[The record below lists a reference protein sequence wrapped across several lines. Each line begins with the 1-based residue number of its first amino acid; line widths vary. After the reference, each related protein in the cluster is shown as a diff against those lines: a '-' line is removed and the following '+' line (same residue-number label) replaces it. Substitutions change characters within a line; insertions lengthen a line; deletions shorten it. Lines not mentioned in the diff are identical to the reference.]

1 MPPRPR
7 RNSVRPGDRAFNPH
21 HVFLNVPFDRGYER
35 LFIAMIAA
43 IVGLGRTPR
52 CVLEIAETGQGR
64 LQRLLEI
71 VTACGVS
78 VHDLSRVGTPV
89 RFNMPFELGL
99 ACAISELNGRRHSYV
114 LLERIRYRLVRT
126 LSDLN
131 GRDPYIHSGSPRQII
146 VRLLDVLRTPTGSAD
161 VNAILRLDRDL
172 CRATAVLKQRYHAQT
187 VFASGTLFKAVV
199 AMASKL
205 ASDADLIRP

>member
-1 MPPRPR
+1 LPRRPR
-7 RNSVRPGDRAFNPH
+7 RSTVRPGDRAFNPQ

-35 LFIAMIAA
+35 LFIALIAA

-71 VTACGVS
+71 VRACGVS

-99 ACAISELNGRRHSYV
+99 ACAISELNGHRHSYV
-114 LLERIRYRLVRT
+114 LLERVRYRLNRT

-131 GRDPYIHSGSPRQII
+131 GRDPYIHSGSPRQVI

-161 VNAILRLDRDL
+161 VNAILSLDRDL
-172 CRATAVLKQRYHAQT
+172 WRATELVKQTYHAQT
-187 VFASGTLFKAVV
+187 VFASGALFKAIV
-199 AMASKL
+199 AAASRL
-205 ASDADLIRP
+205 ASDAGLIRP